1 VSEEQTDIDK
11 VKLRMKTI
19 GAMGDRIRELEKR
32 LDDREQWRSA
42 VERERSCLTAL
53 VYLVGKCPGRIQGHE
68 CECDNGD
75 DPEGCPYYHETDR
88 MTHQCWKR
96 WAATGSPLIPNDT

>member
-1 VSEEQTDIDK
+1 MSEEQTDIDK

-32 LDDREQWRSA
+32 LDDREQWRSV
-42 VERERSCLTAL
+42 VERERSYLTAL
-53 VYLVGKCPGRIQGHE
+53 VYLVGKCPGRIQGH
-68 CECDNGD
+68 ECDNGD